1 MYKERFHSTFYDR
14 DNNKVSIHIY
24 KNVEESENIVSQELT
39 LSSNAVTITYQSDEI
54 FQPLKQSGCT
64 ISVLTD
70 DILTDLYTGKI
81 NDVMVNIYKNEELFW
96 MGFLTPNLYSSEYQT
111 SLDLLQLEFI
121 DVVSNLENIK
131 YSSSG
136 NGVNSFYNI
145 ITDALSKI
153 DEGHIINS
161 IYLHKSLSIDDDNDI
176 LNSLFIQERNFYDEG
191 EEPQTCKSVI
201 EDILRYIGMSLIQYK
216 DSYILLDYESLKKGY
231 YDFIKYDLIE
241 NTISSASFQE
251 DKRTISEIGV
261 YNNQATIS
269 MGDIYNKISIVANN
283 NPINDLLPDLFD
295 GLVNQNED
303 PNKYYEL
310 EYSLAGM
317 DEVIDELYQEI
328 AKYKYLVAFFNSE
341 KWENF
346 GAWHNEQH
354 FKELTPDNISG
365 SNGIYKG
372 TYYQKMAKYK
382 KEDGEPSTLR
392 WEDYLTMVAITPYPD
407 TPSFW
412 IEKKN
417 SVFKGGYFIIDLKY
431 ILSRSI
437 YAMIEEPYIDITDP
451 NPKRVVFE
459 GEFSD
464 CKFPAQLQIGEY
476 YYNGKD
482 WQKEECKFYLCRK
495 NKEGEEVF
503 YTEYSLTNQVSYT
516 ENLIDS
522 GDGVLISLPSNI
534 ILQGDLKF
542 KVYALENLGGGFT
555 QKGGTFTPPESVV
568 KCCHISDFKF
578 VYTTKNTNIDVF
590 NPENNEPDVL
600 YQNEI
605 DSDNITEFEDI
616 DLRVNTYSPKAVS
629 YSYVIKNTTSGYD
642 FVDTLKKIGYEV
654 EKKIEEYL
662 IEKYF
667 NQYSIPRIKYSN
679 MLHNKDLKPFTSI
692 ISTSLNKTLYVNSL
706 IYNLTDNSVEANLI
720 EL

>member
-1 MYKERFHSTFYDR
+1 MMYKEKFHSTFYDR

-70 DILTDLYTGKI
+70 SILTDLYTGKI
-81 NDVMVNIYKNEELFW
+81 NDVMVKIYKNEELFW

-161 IYLHKSLSIDDDNDI
+161 IYLHKSLSIDDDQDI
-176 LNSLFIQERNFYDEG
+176 LNSLYIQERNFYDEG
-191 EEPQTCKSVI
+191 KEPQTCKSVI
-201 EDILRYIGMSLIQYK
+201 EDILRYLGMSLIQYK

-251 DKRTISEIGV
+251 DKRTISEIGI

-269 MGDIYNKISIVANN
+269 MGDIYNQISIVANN

-295 GLVNQNED
+295 DLVNQNED
-303 PNKYYEL
+303 PNKYYNL
-310 EYSLAGM
+310 DDTPGIM
-317 DEVIDELYQEI
+317 DEELTDNT
-328 AKYKYLVAFFNSE
+328 YLVAFFNSE

-346 GAWHNEQH
+346 GAWHNEQQ
-354 FKELTPDNISG
+354 FKELTPDNIIS

-372 TYYQKMAKYK
+372 TYYQKMAQYK
-382 KEDGEPSTLR
+382 KEDGEPSTLN
-392 WEDYLTMVAITPYPD
+392 WKDYLTMLSITPYPD

-412 IEKKN
+412 IEKEN
-417 SVFKGGYFIIDLKY
+417 QVFKGGYFIVDMRY
-431 ILSRSI
+431 MLSRSPF
-437 YAMIEEPYIDITDP
+437 AMVENQYYIEGES
-451 NPKRVVFE
+451 PKRVVFE
-459 GEFSD
+459 GVFSD
-464 CKFPAQLQIGEY
+464 CKFPVQLQIGEY

-495 NKEGEEVF
+495 NKEGEDVF
-503 YTEYSLTNQVSYT
+503 YTEYNLTNQVSYT

-522 GDGVLISLPSNI
+522 GDGVLIALPSNM
-534 ILQGDLKF
+534 ILQGTLKF
-542 KVYALENLGGGFT
+542 KVYSLENLGGGFT

-568 KCCHISDFKF
+568 RCCHISDFKF
-578 VYTTKNTNIDVF
+578 VYTTKNTSIDVF

-600 YQNEI
+600 YTNDI

-616 DLRVNTYSPKAVS
+616 NLRVNTYSPKAVS

-642 FVDTLKKIGYEV
+642 FVDLLSKKEYE
-654 EKKIEEYL
+654 EQKKMEEFI
-662 IEKYF
+662 IEKYY

-679 MLHNKDLKPFTSI
+679 MLHNRDLKPYTAI
-692 ISTSLNKTLYVNSL
+692 VSTSLNKTLYINSL